1 MMIDDRPIYSLD
13 ASPNSG
19 SAPSGTSRRA
29 GKLSPCARAVTLT
42 TAAGANCPSNGR
54 TVYSTDPELA

>member
-13 ASPNSG
+13 ASPNSL
-19 SAPSGTSRRA
+19 APSGTSRRA

-54 TVYSTDPELA
+54 TVYSTDFELA